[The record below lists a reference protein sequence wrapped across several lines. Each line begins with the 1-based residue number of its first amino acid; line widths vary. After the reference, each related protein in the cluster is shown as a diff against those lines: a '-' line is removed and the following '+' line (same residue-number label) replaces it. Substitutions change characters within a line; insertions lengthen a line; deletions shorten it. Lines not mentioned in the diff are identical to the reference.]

1 MEFKEHFIDSLGYE
15 IELSSRVC
23 HETFKRWFEKNVKSV
38 TLEEFTILDTLDCNQ
53 NLSQIELA
61 NAILKGKAHTGK
73 FLDSLEEKELITR
86 LYDTKKSRMVKIPVM
101 TELGKKT
108 YDEIRIKTQEVFE
121 KVHKMFPKAEIDR
134 IRDSLR
140 KYRKT
145 VTEMANI
152 SFKINDSLNNDVP
165 INDTADTNNIQIG
178 TTIFLFD
185 TLDLVNVS

>member
-73 FLDSLEEKELITR
+73 FLDSLEEKGLITR

-108 YDEIRIKTQEVFE
+108 YDEIRIK
-121 KVHKMFPKAEIDR
+121 
-134 IRDSLR
+134 
-140 KYRKT
+140 
-145 VTEMANI
+145 
-152 SFKINDSLNNDVP
+152 
-165 INDTADTNNIQIG
+165 IG
-178 TTIFLFD
+178 RAH
-185 TLDLVNVS
+185 V

>member
-15 IELSSRVC
+15 IEVSSRVC

-73 FLDSLEEKELITR
+73 FLDSLEEKGLITR

-121 KVHKMFPKAEIDR
+121 KVHKMFPKAEMNK

-140 KYRKT
+140 KFRKT
-145 VTEMANI
+145 ITEMENI
-152 SFKINDSLNNDVP
+152 SFN
-165 INDTADTNNIQIG
+165 
-178 TTIFLFD
+178 
-185 TLDLVNVS
+185 